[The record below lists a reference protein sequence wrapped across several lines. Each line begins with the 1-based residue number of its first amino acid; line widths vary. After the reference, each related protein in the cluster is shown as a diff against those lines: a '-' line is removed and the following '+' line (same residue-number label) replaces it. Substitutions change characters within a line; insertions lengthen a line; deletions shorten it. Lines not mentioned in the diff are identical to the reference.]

1 MSSGDV
7 ASSNG
12 ADVRAIGALAEL
24 ELALQRFAL
33 RGAEALAAIRSQ
45 CERNRKRLDQRAEDA
60 NREVRRRAAAVE
72 SADEDDIDD
81 CQQALEDA
89 REARAEIRSWQK
101 RVEDEYQ
108 SFRRDAARFD
118 ATMSRTVS
126 EGRGVL
132 RSKIA
137 LLNEYRATQ
146 VERRNFTSPGGS
158 ISTSASVAQVDASRF
173 DELHKFKLP
182 RGFVWIPLRQIR
194 LKEELENVQ
203 TAADYKKVDKETMRS
218 GMVRLQTEILPFMS
232 GETDLRGSDY
242 FGEMDRANSLRYE
255 HGLQRVYD
263 AFFGESHIQLSR
275 SVVPG
280 QFDITNGRH
289 RIRLAQELGWD
300 AIPAQTEDASE

>member
-1 MSSGDV
+1 MSSSDA

-24 ELALQRFAL
+24 ELALQRFSL

-81 CQQALEDA
+81 CQHALEDA

-118 ATMSRTVS
+118 ATIDRTVS

-137 LLNEYRATQ
+137 LLNEYRAMQ
-146 VERRNFTSPGGS
+146 VEPGNFTSSTGS
-158 ISTSASVAQVDASRF
+158 ISTSASEAQVDASRS
-173 DELHKFKLP
+173 DGLQNFKLP
-182 RGFVWIPLRQIR
+182 QGFVWIPLTQIR
-194 LKEELENVQ
+194 LKEELEHVQ
-203 TAADYKKVDKETMRS
+203 TAPDYKKVDKETMRS
-218 GMVRLQTEILPFMS
+218 GMVRLQTDVLPFLS
-232 GETDLRGSDY
+232 DETGLRGSDY
-242 FGEMDRANSLRYE
+242 FGEMDRANSLSYE
-255 HGLQRVYD
+255 HGIQRVYD

-300 AIPAQTEDASE
+300 AIPAQTEDASN

>member
-1 MSSGDV
+1 MSSSDG
-7 ASSNG
+7 ASSSS
-12 ADVRAIGALAEL
+12 ADVRAVGALVEL

-72 SADEDDIDD
+72 SADEEDIDD

-89 REARAEIRSWQK
+89 REAKAEIQSWQK

-108 SFRRDAARFD
+108 SFRRDAAHFE
-118 ATMSRTVS
+118 ATIDRTVS
-126 EGRGVL
+126 EGRSVL

-137 LLNEYRATQ
+137 LLNEYRVTQ
-146 VERRNFTSPGGS
+146 VKAGNFTSPGGS
-158 ISTSASVAQVDASRF
+158 ISASASVAQVDASRS
-173 DELHKFKLP
+173 DALQNFKLP
-182 RGFVWIPLRQIR
+182 PGFLWIPLSQIR

-203 TAADYKKVDKETMRS
+203 TAGDYKKVDKETMRS
-218 GMVRLQTEILPFMS
+218 GMVRLQTEVLPFMS
-232 GETDLRGSDY
+232 DEADLRGSDD
-242 FGEMDRANSLRYE
+242 FGERDRANSLSYE

-280 QFDITNGRH
+280 PFDITNGRH
-289 RIRLAQELGWD
+289 RVRLAQELGWD
-300 AIPAQTEDASE
+300 AIPARTEDASA